1 MEMALDAL
9 NDISDDVLLVLY
21 ANGDRTA
28 ASALTLRLTP
38 MVFSLASRVLNDPT
52 EAEDVVQDAMLRLW
66 KMAPDWRQGEAK
78 VSTWLYRVTSNLC
91 TDRLRKR
98 KGIGL
103 EQIAEPEDER
113 PPMDSRLQTED
124 RAVALRRAL
133 AELPD
138 RQRQAVILRHFEG
151 LANPDIA
158 EVLRVSVA
166 AVESLIA
173 RGKRNLARLLA
184 GQKAELGLEE

>member
-1 MEMALDAL
+1 MALDAL
-9 NDISDDVLLVLY
+9 NDISDDALLVLY

-28 ASALTLRLTP
+28 ALALTLRLTP

-98 KGIGL
+98 KGIRL
-103 EQIAEPEDER
+103 EQIAEPEDEH
-113 PPMDSRLQTED
+113 PPIDSQLQTED

-158 EVLRVSVA
+158 EVLRVSVT